1 MVMPEQGTKTWR
13 IKPVTEITPEIEEL
27 LAIDPAVIKR
37 YGSRAPLGKEGA
49 GPNFYAQLAHNPGLL
64 RLFKPMTSFW
74 GLQGLL
80 PDRDREIAILRVAW
94 LKQLPFVWGEH
105 VRMGKEAG
113 LNAEEIALIA
123 QGSSAGGFNEH
134 ETAII
139 KAVEELQ
146 IHSNITDE
154 TWTILAKSWS
164 EGQLIEMPMMVGT
177 YQILGWMQ
185 AITEQPLWEGNPGLT
200 AR

>member
-1 MVMPEQGTKTWR
+1 MPEQGEKRLR
-13 IKPVTEITPEIEEL
+13 IEPVARITPEIEEL
-27 LAIDPAVIKR
+27 LSIDPEVIKR
-37 YGSRAPLGKEGA
+37 YGGRAPVGNKPA

-64 RLFKPMTSFW
+64 RLFKPMQSFW
-74 GLQGLL
+74 GLHGLL
-80 PDRDREIAILRVAW
+80 PDRDREIAILRIAW

-105 VRMGKEAG
+105 VRMGKAAG
-113 LNAEEIALIA
+113 LTTEEIALIA
-123 QGSSAGGFNEH
+123 QGSSAGGFSEH

-146 IHSNITDE
+146 VHSTITDA
-154 TWTILAKSWS
+154 TWAALAKTWS
-164 EGQLIEMPMMVGT
+164 EGQLIEMPIMVGT